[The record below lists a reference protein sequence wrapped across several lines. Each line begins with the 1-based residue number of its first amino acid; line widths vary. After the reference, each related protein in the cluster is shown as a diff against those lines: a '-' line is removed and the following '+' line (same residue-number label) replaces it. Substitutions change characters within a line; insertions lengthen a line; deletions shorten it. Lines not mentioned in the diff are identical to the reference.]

1 PAAFVRPSDS
11 SSRALSPLQSGR
23 RDCGKLGTCAPLP
36 SQSSFSHPSSSSS
49 TSICSHFSPFPPTS
63 SSLAPLIAGSSS
75 PFPSPDHFA
84 AFFPD
89 HTTYLAQDQ
98 YPLSTGQDFLNLS
111 QSWELYDDPL
121 QALLSTEEFDLS
133 NSQSQILTPPID
145 HSPIQSPGSKDGSL
159 HSMKDSDPCLLDI
172 PLASNPEDSIPDAAI
187 VPTTTTTTTIR
198 NSARTPSIRPEFWS
212 NTVPEI
218 GLSPESSSSSTTKSS
233 SNHKRSRADDDN
245 RSPEE
250 IANEKRHRNTM
261 AARRFRKRKE
271 DRICSLEKQLADA
284 LRERDELKLQVA
296 RLEGQNMMLRTC
308 QDNTR

>member
-1 PAAFVRPSDS
+1 
-11 SSRALSPLQSGR
+11 
-23 RDCGKLGTCAPLP
+23 
-36 SQSSFSHPSSSSS
+36 
-49 TSICSHFSPFPPTS
+49 
-63 SSLAPLIAGSSS
+63 
-75 PFPSPDHFA
+75 
-84 AFFPD
+84 
-89 HTTYLAQDQ
+89 
-98 YPLSTGQDFLNLS
+98 
-111 QSWELYDDPL
+111 
-121 QALLSTEEFDLS
+121 
-133 NSQSQILTPPID
+133 
-145 HSPIQSPGSKDGSL
+145 
-159 HSMKDSDPCLLDI
+159 MKDSDPCLLDI